1 MASSAPNS
9 SASHTTALEPT
20 GPVQFLPGCGPAR
33 AEMLAKLGVTT
44 VRDLVFLF
52 PRSYHDLTAVS
63 TIDLLEEGQPT
74 SIVGV
79 VDEVELQ
86 SRGTGRSVLGVLIRQ
101 GSLFLRALWFNQ
113 PFLADKFRVGQ
124 RVLVSGKPKYFGN
137 RWQMT
142 HPAVKNLEEAELP
155 SGGLLPVYPLTAG
168 LRQGHLRKLVRAA
181 LDVCAGRI
189 DDVLPPSLR
198 QPYDLAEIGW
208 AIEHIHFPRAMA
220 DVERARHRFVYQEL
234 LVMQLALAVRRAEAV
249 EARDAIPLPA
259 SAKIDARIRRLFPFE
274 LTAGQNKV
282 LAEIMA
288 DLARPQPTNRLLQGD
303 VGSGKTVVAV
313 YAMLVAVAHGAQ
325 AALMAPTELVVQ
337 QHARTLERLLA
348 GSLVRVG
355 VLTGAVTGGERQRL
369 LADVAAGEVQI
380 LLGTQALVE
389 AEVKFQRLALV
400 VIDEQHKFG
409 VRERAAFR
417 QSGHPHCLVM
427 TATPIPRTVALSL
440 YGDLDVSTLDERP
453 PGRQNVHTYLPPE
466 SDWPRWWEFYRKKL
480 REGRQGFV
488 VTPVIEGDDGSL
500 ASLEQSFEALAN
512 GELEAFRLG
521 LVHGRLSSQKKEAAL
536 KAFHSGQTQV
546 LVATSVVEVGI
557 DVPNATLMTI
567 QGADRFGLA
576 QLHQLRGRISR
587 GIYPGYCC
595 LLAEAV
601 SPATTRRLSAL
612 VESNDG
618 FWLAETDFLLRG
630 PGELVGDRQHGLPA
644 LRVADL
650 ARDRE
655 ILETARADAQTLLAA
670 DPGLGAP
677 EYQLLRRMVLARYGR
692 SLSLGDVG

>member
-1 MASSAPNS
+1 D
-9 SASHTTALEPT
+9 L
-20 GPVQFLPGCGPAR
+20 
-33 AEMLAKLGVTT
+33 TT
-44 VRDLVFLF
+44 V
-52 PRSYHDLTAVS
+52 A
-63 TIDLLEEGQPT
+63 TIDHLEEGQPT

-86 SRGTGRSVLGVLIRQ
+86 SRGTGRSVLGVLVRQ
-101 GSLFLRALWFNQ
+101 DSLFLRALWFNQ
-113 PFLADKFRVGQ
+113 PFLVERFRVGQ
-124 RVLVSGKPKYFGN
+124 RVLVSGKPKFFGN

-142 HPAVKNLEEAELP
+142 HPDVKNLEEAELP

-168 LRQGHLRKLVRAA
+168 LRQGHMRKLVRAA
-181 LDVCAGRI
+181 LDVCVGRI
-189 DDVLPPSLR
+189 DDVLTPSLR

-220 DVERARHRFVYQEL
+220 DVEHARQRFVYQEL

-249 EARDAIPLPA
+249 EARDAMPLPA

-282 LAEIMA
+282 LAEILA

-303 VGSGKTVVAV
+303 VGSGKTAVAV

-355 VLTGAVTGGERQRL
+355 VLTGAVTGGERERL
-369 LADVAAGEVQI
+369 LADVASGEVQI

-480 REGRQGFV
+480 REGRQGYV
-488 VTPVIEGDDGSL
+488 ITPVVEGDDGAL

-521 LVHGRLSSQKKEAAL
+521 LVHGRLTSSRKEAAL
-536 KAFHSGQTQV
+536 EAFHNGQTQV

-567 QGADRFGLA
+567 QGAERFGLA

-587 GIYPGYCC
+587 GVYPGYCC
-595 LLAEAV
+595 LLTQGA

-655 ILETARADAQTLLAA
+655 ILERARADAQALLAA
-670 DPGLGAP
+670 DPGLLGP
-677 EYQLLRRMVLARYGR
+677 EYQRLRRMVLARYGR

>member
-1 MASSAPNS
+1 MASSAP
-9 SASHTTALEPT
+9 HGTALEPT
-20 GPVQFLPGCGPAR
+20 SPVQFLPGCGPAR
-33 AEMLAKLGVTT
+33 AEMLARLGVTT

-52 PRSYHDLTAVS
+52 PRSYHDLTAVT
-63 TIDLLEEGQPT
+63 TIDALEEGEPT
-74 SIVGV
+74 SIVGMI
-79 VDEVELQ
+79 DEVELQ
-86 SRGTGRSVLGVLIRQ
+86 SRGTGRSVLGVLVRQ
-101 GSLFLRALWFNQ
+101 DSLFLRALWFNQ
-113 PFLADKFRVGQ
+113 PFLHERFRVGQ
-124 RVLVSGKPKYFGN
+124 RVLVSGKPKFFGN

-142 HPAVKNLEEAELP
+142 HPEVKNLEEAELP
-155 SGGLLPVYPLTAG
+155 SGGLLPIYPLTEG
-168 LRQGHLRKLVRAA
+168 LRQGHMRKLVRAA

-198 QPYDLAEIGW
+198 GPYDLAEIGW
-208 AIEHIHFPRAMA
+208 AIERIHFPHAMA

-274 LTAGQNKV
+274 LTTGQNKV

-288 DLARPQPTNRLLQGD
+288 DLARDQPTNRLLQGD

-325 AALMAPTELVVQ
+325 AALMAPTEPLVQ

-355 VLTGAVTGGERQRL
+355 VLTGAVTGKERERL
-369 LADVAAGEVQI
+369 LAEVASGEIQI

-389 AEVKFQRLALV
+389 AEVKFARLALV

-466 SDWPRWWEFYRKKL
+466 ADWPRWWEFYRKKL

-488 VTPVIEGDDGSL
+488 ITPVVDGDDGSL

-521 LVHGRLSSQKKEAAL
+521 LIHGRLTSGKKEAAIE
-536 KAFHSGQTQV
+536 AFRSGQTQV

-595 LLAEAV
+595 LLVQAA
-601 SPATTRRLSAL
+601 SPATNRRLSAL

-618 FWLAETDFLLRG
+618 FWLAETDFQLRG

-655 ILETARADAQTLLAA
+655 ILERARADAQALLAA
-670 DPGLGAP
+670 DPGLTAP
-677 EYQLLRRMVLARYGR
+677 ELQLLRRMVLARYGR